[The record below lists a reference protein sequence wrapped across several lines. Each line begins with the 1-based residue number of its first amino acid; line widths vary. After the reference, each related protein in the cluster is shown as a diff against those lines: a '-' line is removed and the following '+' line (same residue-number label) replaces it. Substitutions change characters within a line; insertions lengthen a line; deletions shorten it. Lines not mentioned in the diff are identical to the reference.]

1 MFNYNLK
8 IALEHGIKFME
19 TSAKNNV
26 NIDRAFHELAEAI
39 LNKTS
44 RDSSSNALG
53 PGGQLNPD
61 LQDRVNLNT
70 NNRPKVTGISQ
81 CC

>member
-1 MFNYNLK
+1 MTIFQ

-19 TSAKNNV
+19 TSAKNNI

-44 RDSSSNALG
+44 RDSSSSALG
-53 PGGQLNPD
+53 PGGNPLSPE

-70 NNRPKVTGISQ
+70 NNKPNANRISQ